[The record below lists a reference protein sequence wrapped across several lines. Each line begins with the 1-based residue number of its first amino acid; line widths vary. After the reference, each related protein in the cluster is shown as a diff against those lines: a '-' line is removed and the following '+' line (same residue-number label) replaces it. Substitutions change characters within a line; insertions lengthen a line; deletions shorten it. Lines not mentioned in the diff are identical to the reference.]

1 MLGEEITSMKT
12 RILIAED
19 RFLDADL
26 AEREI
31 RHFLPHT
38 RFQRVETEKTFLKSL
53 SSFKPDLVLFNYNLP
68 HFNALAAIKLA
79 RKQIPDI
86 PFLVW
91 GKSLKEDAIV
101 SIIRAGSNNYIQ
113 KENWHRLGITVLRAL
128 SESNELESK
137 PVVGISLKETIEEIP
152 DLLFEV
158 GLSGVLYDYHTLQ
171 PERLAASSEQF
182 LGKKVSDILPREVA
196 EASSYAINEAYSYGF
211 SHGQQYEIDIP
222 EVGKRKYALSIS
234 RKLTS
239 EGEEPRFLASSYDI
253 TENQALR
260 EKLKQSEEAL
270 SRSRALNISVF
281 DSLSEHIA
289 ILDENGFIISVNAA
303 WRRFAEENGANH
315 NSHWYIGSNYLDI
328 CNKASNYPNANE
340 GNAAYKGIR
349 SVMNGSL
356 TEFTMDYPCNS
367 PTIERWFRMNVTPAS
382 GIKKGVVITHSNI
395 TEQKNAEEKIRIT
408 QAEILAQSVSFN
420 ASVLDS
426 LSEQI
431 AVLDSQGTLILVN
444 AAWRRFTEESKEISL
459 SSSLIGRTYLEVC
472 ASIPNYPIGD
482 DFGVAN
488 AGILSVMKGI
498 FPDFNMEYPCHS
510 RTKERW
516 FALHVVPMYGSE
528 NGVVL
533 IHRNITKRKLLEK
546 QKLFEQREK
555 VALINGTEDL
565 IWSVGKDYR
574 LIAAND
580 SFVQRTRKYLEITIV
595 SGDSVLNPRIFSSE
609 EISFWSSLY
618 TKALSGNSQK
628 QEFYLQETEN
638 SKGYWLDITLNPI
651 WNENEIT
658 GVACFAKNITSR
670 KIAEQ
675 ELKKSQ
681 DEFIKSNALSSSVFN
696 SLSSHMAVI
705 NSDGVIIA
713 VNAAWKKFALEN
725 GTTEDFIGINYID
738 VCGSISDNSDA
749 KAANQGILSVM
760 NGSLE
765 EFNMEYPCHSPKEE
779 RWFLMHVTPISGI
792 EKGAVIAHRNIT
804 ERKLLERQRELE
816 HKEKEHLILELTKNN
831 NDLLQFSF
839 IISHNLRAPLSNLLG
854 LLSLIEDL
862 KIEDEYLKQIINGF
876 NQSTNAL
883 YKTMNDLQKIIV
895 IRSQPSIN
903 QEEINLSEIIEDV
916 LSQINDLVI
925 ETQPI
930 IEINFVR
937 TLSLHFNR
945 TYMESILMNLFT
957 NSIKFRAPDRTLI
970 ISLYAKSSADNF
982 LLTFT
987 DNGIGVDVNRHK
999 ERLFGLYQKF
1009 HSHPEGKG
1017 FGLFLIKS
1025 QIESLG
1031 GKIKMESTVNVGTKF
1046 IIEFPNK

>member
-1 MLGEEITSMKT
+1 
-12 RILIAED
+12 
-19 RFLDADL
+19 
-26 AEREI
+26 
-31 RHFLPHT
+31 
-38 RFQRVETEKTFLKSL
+38 
-53 SSFKPDLVLFNYNLP
+53 
-68 HFNALAAIKLA
+68 
-79 RKQIPDI
+79 
-86 PFLVW
+86 LVW

-128 SESNELESK
+128 SEGDELESK
-137 PVVGISLKETIEEIP
+137 PIVGISLKETIEEIP

-367 PTIERWFRMNVTPAS
+367 PTIERWFRMNVTPTS
-382 GIKKGVVITHSNI
+382 GKEKGVVIAHTNI
-395 TEQKNAEEKIRIT
+395 TEKKKAEEKIRET
-408 QAEILAQSVSFN
+408 QVEILAQSLSFN
-420 ASVLDS
+420 ASVIDS

-431 AVLDSQGTLILVN
+431 VVLDSKGKLILVN
-444 AAWRRFTEESKEISL
+444 AAWRKIMEESKEFNGQNNS
-459 SSSLIGRTYLEVC
+459 IGRDYLEVC
-472 ASIPNYPIGD
+472 ACFPNSPSGD
-482 DFGVAN
+482 DFGVAKE
-488 AGILSVMKGI
+488 GILSVMNGSFLEFSI
-498 FPDFNMEYPCHS
+498 EYPCHYQ
-510 RTKERW
+510 TMERW
-516 FALHVVPMYGSE
+516 LAMHVVPMYGSE
-528 NGVVL
+528 SGVVI
-533 IHRNITKRKLLEK
+533 IHRNITKQKLLEK
-546 QKLFEQREK
+546 QKAFEHRDK
-555 VALINGTEDL
+555 IALINSTEDL
-565 IWSVGKDYR
+565 IWSVTKNYT
-574 LIAAND
+574 LIAANE
-580 SFVQRTRKYLEITIV
+580 SFVQRTRKYFEITIV
-595 SGDSVLNPRIFSSE
+595 PGDSVLNSKIFSPE

-618 TKALSGNSQK
+618 TKALSGDSQK
-628 QEFYLQETEN
+628 KEFYLPETEN
-638 SKGYWLDITLNPI
+638 SKGYWLDITINPI
-651 WNENEIT
+651 WHENEIT
-658 GVACFAKNITSR
+658 GVACFAKNITVR
-670 KIAEQ
+670 KNAEQ

-681 DEFIKSNALSSSVFN
+681 NEFIKSNALNSSIFN
-696 SLSSHMAVI
+696 SLSAHLAVI
-705 NSDGVIIA
+705 DANGFIIA
-713 VNAAWKKFALEN
+713 VNTAWKKFAAEN
-725 GTTEDFIGINYID
+725 GANQDFTGINYFT
-738 VCGSISDNSDA
+738 VCGNISDTFE
-749 KAANQGILSVM
+749 ANTVKEGILSVM

-1009 HSHPEGKG
+1009 HSNPEGKG

>member
-1 MLGEEITSMKT
+1 MLGDEITSMKT
-12 RILIAED
+12 RILIVED
-19 RFLDADL
+19 RFLDADF

-31 RHFLPHT
+31 RHCLPHT
-38 RFQRVETEKTFLKSL
+38 RFQRVETEKAFLKSL

-68 HFNALAAIKLA
+68 HFNALAAIKIA

-91 GKSLKEDAIV
+91 GKSLKEEAIV
-101 SIIRAGSNNYIQ
+101 SVIRAGSNNYIQ
-113 KENWHRLGITVLRAL
+113 KENWYRLGITVLRAL
-128 SESNELESK
+128 SESNELESNAE
-137 PVVGISLKETIEEIP
+137 ISPKKKIEEIP

-171 PERLAASSEQF
+171 PERLAAPPEQF

-211 SHGQQYEIDIP
+211 SRGLQYEIDIP
-222 EVGKRKYALSIS
+222 KIGKRKYALSIS
-234 RKLTS
+234 RKLTR
-239 EGEEPRFLASSYDI
+239 EGEEPRFIASSYDI
-253 TENQALR
+253 TENKSLR
-260 EKLKQSEEAL
+260 AKLKQSEEAL

-303 WRRFAEENGANH
+303 WRRFAEENGANR

-340 GNAAYKGIR
+340 GNTAYKGIC

-395 TEQKNAEEKIRIT
+395 TEQKNAEEKIRKT

-431 AVLDSQGTLILVN
+431 AVLDSQGKLILVN
-444 AAWRRFTEESKEISL
+444 ASWRHFTEESKEISL
-459 SSSLIGRTYLEVC
+459 SSSLIGKTYLDVC

-498 FPDFNMEYPCHS
+498 FSDFTMEYPCHS

-533 IHRNITKRKLLEK
+533 IHRNITKRKFLEK
-546 QKLFEQREK
+546 QKAFEHREK
-555 VALINGTEDL
+555 VALINSTEDL

-580 SFVQRTRKYLEITIV
+580 SFVQRTKKYLGITIAQ
-595 SGDSVLNPRIFSSE
+595 GDNILSHKIFSSE
-609 EISFWSSLY
+609 EIDFWSCLY
-618 TKALSGNSQK
+618 TKALSGESQK

-638 SKGYWLDITLNPI
+638 SKGYWLDIALNPI
-651 WNENEIT
+651 WHENEIT

-725 GTTEDFIGINYID
+725 GTTENFIGLNYID
-738 VCGSISDNSDA
+738 VCGSASDNSDA

-765 EFNMEYPCHSPKEE
+765 EFNMEYPCHSPEEE

-804 ERKLLERQRELE
+804 ERKLLEQQRESE
-816 HKEKEHLILELTKNN
+816 HKEKEQLILELTKNN

-930 IEINFVR
+930 IKIHFDR
-937 TLSLHFNR
+937 TPTIYFNR

-957 NSIKFRAPDRTLI
+957 NSIKFRAPDRTLN
-970 ISLYAKSSADNF
+970 ISLYAKTYTDKF
-982 LLTFT
+982 LLTYT

-1009 HSHPEGKG
+1009 HNHPEGKG

-1046 IIEFPNK
+1046 TIEFPK